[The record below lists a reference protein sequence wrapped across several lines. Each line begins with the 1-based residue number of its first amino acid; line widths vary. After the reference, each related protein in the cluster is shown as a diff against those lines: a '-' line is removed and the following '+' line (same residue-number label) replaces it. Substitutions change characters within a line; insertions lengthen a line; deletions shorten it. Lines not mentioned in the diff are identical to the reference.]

1 MRQMWRVC
9 LLAFCCIALSAQ
21 VADAAYCGI
30 ASYKHGAAK
39 LTTVGFAH
47 ARAKCSSCETSAGE
61 PSCAAKPSCAG
72 TRMVKDVVYE
82 QKQYTCYK
90 TVCEKIVEQ

>member
-1 MRQMWRVC
+1 MKQMWRVC
-9 LLAFCCIALSAQ
+9 LLAFCCIASS
-21 VADAAYCGI
+21 VRIADAAYCGI
-30 ASYKHGAAK
+30 ASYKHGVAK

-47 ARAKCSSCETSAGE
+47 ARAGCSKCETSASE

-82 QKQYTCYK
+82 
-90 TVCEKIVEQ
+90 